1 MGGRTVERT
10 AVQRLAGTLR
20 PLRLLLIAAIVV
32 PIGLFVSAA
41 WLNYRWSF
49 DEANAELVRT
59 TDAVHEHALKV
70 FEINELVLE
79 RVAERYGERAAKAG
93 RAIGI
98 RGVTVSEIDESRA
111 RRTGDRLAE
120 EASALRKIIPAQ
132 AAVIALHERG
142 ETLTSEALA
151 QRIGRWRDQG
161 RPDLMV
167 LIGGPDGLAPELLAK
182 ADLRLAFG
190 HMTWPHQ
197 LVRIMAFEQLYRAIA
212 ILSGHPYHRA

>member
-1 MGGRTVERT
+1 MRLVVAAVGRLKRGPERD
-10 AVQRLAGTLR
+10 L
-20 PLRLLLIAAIVV
+20 
-32 PIGLFVSAA
+32 
-41 WLNYRWSF
+41 
-49 DEANAELVRT
+49 
-59 TDAVHEHALKV
+59 
-70 FEINELVLE
+70 
-79 RVAERYGERAAKAG
+79 AERYGERAAKAG

-98 RGVTVSEIDESRA
+98 RAVTISEIDESRA
-111 RRTGDRLAE
+111 RRPGDRLVE
-120 EASALRKIIPAQ
+120 EAAALRAVVPQQ
-132 AAVIALHERG
+132 AAVIALDEHG

-161 RPDLMV
+161 RPELVV

-190 HMTWPHQ
+190 RVTWPHQ

>member
-1 MGGRTVERT
+1 MRLIVAAVGRLKRGPERD
-10 AVQRLAGTLR
+10 L
-20 PLRLLLIAAIVV
+20 
-32 PIGLFVSAA
+32 
-41 WLNYRWSF
+41 
-49 DEANAELVRT
+49 
-59 TDAVHEHALKV
+59 
-70 FEINELVLE
+70 
-79 RVAERYGERAAKAG
+79 AERYGERAAKAG

-98 RGVTVSEIDESRA
+98 RGITISEIDESRA

-120 EASALRKIIPAQ
+120 EAAALKRIIPAQ
-132 AAVIALHERG
+132 AAVIALDERG

-161 RPDLMV
+161 RPDLII

-182 ADLRLAFG
+182 PDLRLAFG

>member
-1 MGGRTVERT
+1 MRLIVAAVGRLKRGPERD
-10 AVQRLAGTLR
+10 L
-20 PLRLLLIAAIVV
+20 
-32 PIGLFVSAA
+32 
-41 WLNYRWSF
+41 
-49 DEANAELVRT
+49 
-59 TDAVHEHALKV
+59 
-70 FEINELVLE
+70 
-79 RVAERYGERAAKAG
+79 AERYGERAAKAG

-98 RGVTVSEIDESRA
+98 RGVTISEIDESRA
-111 RRTGDRLAE
+111 RRTADRIAD
-120 EASALRKIIPAQ
+120 EAAALKKFIPPQ
-132 AAVIALHERG
+132 AAVVALDERG

-161 RPDLMV
+161 RPDLV
-167 LIGGPDGLAPELLAK
+167 ILIGGPDGLAPELLGK